1 MNEDLSS
8 IFEKLNIDKN
18 NISPEMIE
26 NIMKMFNNSSSN
38 TSSSSDDET
47 SFNPEFD
54 IDTFLKIKSIMD
66 KINVKSTNPRSKLLY
81 DLKPFLDKTK
91 QNKVDQYITLDK
103 LIELLPLLG
112 SDISSFPI
120 SDNKVLLF
128 SLLAL
133 LF

>member
-91 QNKVDQYITLDK
+91 QNKVDQYIKLDK